1 MALPSPFSFS
11 DSLTPARRTAFYER
25 HTRIAVAMILLVFL
39 LPFFGVYVRGLIGA
53 AAGVMISVVC
63 YYLTPYLVV
72 KLGGR
77 ADR

>member
-1 MALPSPFSFS
+1 MAVPSPFSFS

-25 HTRIAVAMILLVFL
+25 HKPIAVAMILLVFL
-39 LPFFGVYVRGLIGA
+39 LPFVGVYVGGLIGA

>member
-1 MALPSPFSFS
+1 
-11 DSLTPARRTAFYER
+11 
-25 HTRIAVAMILLVFL
+25 MIKMYRFLLFL
-39 LPFFGVYVRGLIGA
+39 LPFFGVYVGGLIGA

-63 YYLTPYLVV
+63 YYLTPYLVL